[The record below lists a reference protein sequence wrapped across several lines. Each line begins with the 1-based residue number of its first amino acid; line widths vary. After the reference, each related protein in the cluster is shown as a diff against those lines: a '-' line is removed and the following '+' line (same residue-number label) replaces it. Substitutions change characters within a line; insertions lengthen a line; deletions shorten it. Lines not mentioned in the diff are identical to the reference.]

1 MAAGQDDDAEKSFEP
16 TPKKLQDARKKGDV
30 VKSQDVNA
38 TAAYAGLFLGFV
50 IVATGELS
58 KAATGL
64 MVFLDQPTEL
74 TQLFFDG
81 SARAP
86 MGQALSMSLGFMAI
100 VFLIPAAAV
109 ILSAIAQQ
117 SIVFAPTKLA
127 PKLNRISPISQAKQK
142 FGPSGLFEFFKSFL
156 KLVVISVVMTIF
168 LSNQLPQILVTPNLE
183 ATQSVAYLWDLSLI
197 FLAIVICIQGVIGGL
212 DYTFQYFE
220 HRRKLM
226 MSRKEVMDETKES
239 DGDPYLKQERMQRG
253 RERAMSQALKDVETA
268 DVVITNP
275 THYAIALHWSREPG
289 SAPKCVAKGMDEIA
303 LAIRE
308 RAKEHGV
315 PIHEDPPTA
324 RALHSTTEVG
334 QEIPGDL
341 YQAVATAI
349 RFAEAM
355 RQRVKSRGF

>member
-1 MAAGQDDDAEKSFEP
+1 MAAQEDDAEKSFEP
-16 TPKKLQDARKKGDV
+16 TQKKLQEARRKGDV

-50 IVATGELS
+50 VVATGALNE
-58 KAATGL
+58 AATGM

-74 TQLFFDG
+74 TQLFFEG
-81 SARAP
+81 SASAP
-86 MGQALSMSLGFMAI
+86 MGQALSQTLGFLAI
-100 VFLIPAAAV
+100 LFLIPAGAV

-117 SIVFAPTKLA
+117 SVTFAPSKIA

-142 FGPSGLFEFFKSFL
+142 FGPTGLFEFFKSFL
-156 KLVVISVVMTIF
+156 KLVVISVVLGIF
-168 LSNQLPQILVTPNLE
+168 LSRSLPQIMITPNLA
-183 ATQSVAYLWDLSLI
+183 ATQSIAYLGQLSLA
-197 FLAIVICIQGVIGGL
+197 FLAIVICIQGVIGAL
-212 DYTFQYFE
+212 DFTFQYFD

-226 MSRKEVMDETKES
+226 MSRKEVMDENKES
-239 DGDPYLKQERMQRG
+239 EGDPYLKQERMQRG
-253 RERAMSQALKDVETA
+253 RERAMSHTLKDVETA

-289 SAPKCVAKGMDEIA
+289 SAPQCVAKGKDEIA

-308 RAKEHGV
+308 RAQEHGV

-324 RALHSTTEVG
+324 RALHATTEVG

-341 YQAVATAI
+341 YKAVATAI
-349 RFAEAM
+349 RFSEAM
-355 RQRVKSRGF
+355 RQRVKARGF